1 MEEGFFFSKDR
12 LSMNESLSVE
22 YMLHGIVIKDH
33 GSWKLLLEARLK
45 ICLHMVHMEI
55 YLLAKTS
62 DHKVDV

>member
-1 MEEGFFFSKDR
+1 
-12 LSMNESLSVE
+12 MNESLSVE

-45 ICLHMVHMEI
+45 ICLHMVHI